1 MAIKSILVPLDG
13 RDRSQ
18 EALATALVV
27 ARRFG
32 AHISTLHV
40 SESTL
45 KSTGFATLSSS
56 LRESVLAEE
65 KHLLNQSAQE
75 ISNAV
80 EAFARRRKLT
90 LANEPSAKNG
100 ITISF
105 DHEYGEVNDTLV
117 RWARHHDTVAISR
130 PGKSSD
136 SFRIGAMGSTVEA
149 LLMQSGKPVLLVPPQ
164 WKAKKA
170 RHAIIAWNDSLEA
183 SKALSMTLPWL
194 EQMQKVTIVVARRRK
209 LGGEKVRQQLA
220 WHGIKAEV
228 EILNRRSQ
236 SAGTRLLNIC
246 KKLEGDFLVMGGY
259 SQSRLRQRIF
269 GGVTDHML
277 AHSGII
283 TVMVH

>member
-13 RDRSQ
+13 RERSQ
-18 EALATALVV
+18 EALDTALVV

-45 KSTGFATLSSS
+45 KSAGFVSLSSS

-65 KHLLNQSAQE
+65 KQSLNQSAQE
-75 ISNAV
+75 IRNAV
-80 EAFARRRKLT
+80 EAFVRRRKLT
-90 LANEPSAKNG
+90 LASEPSAKNG

-130 PGKSSD
+130 PHKSSD
-136 SFRIGAMGSTVEA
+136 RLRVGAMGSTVEA

-164 WKAKKA
+164 WKARKA
-170 RHAIIAWNDSLEA
+170 RHAIVAWNDSLEA

-194 EQMQKVTIVVARRRK
+194 EQMKKVTIVVARKRK
-209 LGGEKVRQQLA
+209 PGGEKVRQQLA
-220 WHGIKAEV
+220 WHGIKADV
-228 EILNRRSQ
+228 AILNRRSQ
-236 SAGTRLLNIC
+236 SAGSRLLKIC
-246 KKLEGDFLVMGGY
+246 EKLEGDFLVMGGY